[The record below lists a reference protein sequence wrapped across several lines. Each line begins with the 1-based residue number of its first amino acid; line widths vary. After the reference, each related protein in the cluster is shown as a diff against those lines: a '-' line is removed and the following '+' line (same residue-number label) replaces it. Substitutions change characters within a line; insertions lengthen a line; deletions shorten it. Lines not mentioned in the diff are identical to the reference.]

1 MEGRRAVRELLA
13 RPRTRALDVWL
24 AEDLDPAPLVDE
36 IAQLA
41 VARRVPLR
49 RVPRSR
55 LEAEA
60 RTGSPQGVLAHARA
74 LDAVELE
81 DLTRTVGGTTP
92 FLVVMDGVT
101 DPQNL
106 GALTRTALAAG
117 ATWIVLPRHRSVHL
131 TPAAAKAAAG
141 AIEHLP
147 FALVPGL
154 PAALASL
161 AGFAVWSIG
170 LEAGA
175 PTSLFDLDL
184 AGQPVA
190 LVLGAEGAGLSRLT
204 RERCDVLVSIPQG
217 GPLGSLNV
225 AAAGAVACFEIAR
238 RRSQSPPA
246 R

>member
-1 MEGRRAVRELLA
+1 
-13 RPRTRALDVWL
+13 
-24 AEDLDPAPLVDE
+24 
-36 IAQLA
+36 
-41 VARRVPLR
+41 
-49 RVPRSR
+49 
-55 LEAEA
+55 
-60 RTGSPQGVLAHARA
+60 
-74 LDAVELE
+74 E

-117 ATWIVLPRHRSVHL
+117 ATGIVLPRHRSVHL